1 MRTRES
7 HAEARRLTNSVES
20 TVAGDIDSIFD
31 RWESHIIGAEQQQS
45 DMMTILD
52 DPFEDSFASE
62 EERKELKK
70 LLDSLEEPQ

>member
-1 MRTRES
+1 
-7 HAEARRLTNSVES
+7 
-20 TVAGDIDSIFD
+20 
-31 RWESHIIGAEQQQS
+31 
-45 DMMTILD
+45 MMTILD